1 MTPEAKGR
9 FAMSATYS
17 ETTPRTTT
25 GNGLAI
31 AALVCGLVG
40 LLIANVILGPL
51 AIIFGAVAWSKANS
65 GAPRKGMAVAGT
77 ILGVVDIALFALILA
92 VSAHHGGYWHVG

>member
-1 MTPEAKGR
+1 
-9 FAMSATYS
+9 MSATYS

-40 LLIANVILGPL
+40 VFIANVILGPL
-51 AIIFGAVAWSKANS
+51 AIIFGAIAWSKANR
-65 GAPRKGMAVAGT
+65 GASRKGMAVAGT

-92 VSAHHGGYWHVG
+92 VSAHHGGYWHIG